1 MVLNNTEKS
10 NKTNTTGCKPWK
22 KALSVL
28 LSIIIAFGTFV
39 TITFGNTRF
48 QNWLGVRSMLSAYAA
63 EIVDTKG
70 AVAVDEKSMLAN
82 DHTINL
88 ENKDGSNTVYL
99 FSEPI
104 SYTDENGKLKTK
116 DRIKLR

>member
-1 MVLNNTEKS
+1 MDELS
-10 NKTNTTGCKPWK
+10 KTDTIGCKPWK

-28 LSIIIAFGTFV
+28 LSIIIAFGTFI

-70 AVAVDEKSMLAN
+70 AVAVDEK
-82 DHTINL
+82 
-88 ENKDGSNTVYL
+88 
-99 FSEPI
+99 
-104 SYTDENGKLKTK
+104 
-116 DRIKLR
+116 